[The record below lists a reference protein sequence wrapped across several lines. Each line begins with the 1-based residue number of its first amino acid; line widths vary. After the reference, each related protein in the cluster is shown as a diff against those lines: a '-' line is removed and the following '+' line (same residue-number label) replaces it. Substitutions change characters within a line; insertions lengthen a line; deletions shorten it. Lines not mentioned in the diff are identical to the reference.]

1 MNRTPTAIKDYR
13 DIDWVA
19 FDLDS
24 ARLTERTRER
34 CRFAIAAL
42 ADVEVREATFR
53 LANFADITTEDS
65 WGHATGPLTWLI
77 AADTAGVGAQS
88 RPQRA
93 GDRRGPTRP

>member
-1 MNRTPTAIKDYR
+1 MSNRTPTAIKDYR
-13 DIDWVA
+13 DFDWAA

-42 ADVEVREATFR
+42 AHAEVREATFR

-77 AADTAGVGAQS
+77 AAHTAAWALNLVPSAQGTD
-88 RPQRA
+88 A
-93 GDRRGPTRP
+93 